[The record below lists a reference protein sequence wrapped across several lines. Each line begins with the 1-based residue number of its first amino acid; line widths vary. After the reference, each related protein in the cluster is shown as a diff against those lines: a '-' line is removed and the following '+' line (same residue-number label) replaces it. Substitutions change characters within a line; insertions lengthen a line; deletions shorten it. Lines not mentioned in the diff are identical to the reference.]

1 MPYLV
6 VWFKS
11 ADDSCYITTEGV
23 PPMIMSELG
32 AARASSGILSVPS
45 KKYDVKHTPQGVLN
59 LLEPWG
65 YKLVGTGGCGDEAKR
80 LGWFTLYKEPS
91 HSDHASKEDHPDF
104 NETSPEAALLGA
116 SASSG
121 RKQRLCHWHPAV
133 IMAYL
138 HTQTRGEII
147 LMAGNSHLDL
157 AKLVADHLG
166 IQLADVSVYHK
177 HNRETMVEVECS
189 IRGKDVY
196 ILQTGSKEINDT
208 IMELLIMAYACKT
221 ASARRIIGIIPYMP
235 YSKQS
240 KMKRRGCIVSKLLAK
255 MMCRAG
261 FNQIITVD
269 LHQKEIQ
276 GFFDCP
282 VDNLRAS
289 PFLLQ
294 YVQEL
299 IPDYRNAVM
308 VAPHPS
314 KATKVASYAERLRLP
329 IAVIHGAPTKGVDFD
344 DEDGRNSPPPGS
356 VMNSCE
362 VPQLEGLLLRS
373 PSRIGGRS
381 RNTSDLLSIA
391 SEDEFKT
398 RTTSTSVGIPSM
410 VAKEKPPMNVVGDVG
425 GKIAIIVDDIV
436 DDLTSLVA
444 GAELL
449 KERGA
454 YKIYILASH
463 GIMSSDAPR
472 AIETSPIDEV
482 VVTNTVPH
490 DLQKLQCQKIK
501 TVDISILL
509 AEAIRRIHYGESM
522 SYLFRNIAILD

>member
-1 MPYLV
+1 M
-6 VWFKS
+6 
-11 ADDSCYITTEGV
+11 A
-23 PPMIMSELG
+23 
-32 AARASSGILSVPS
+32 
-45 KKYDVKHTPQGVLN
+45 
-59 LLEPWG
+59 
-65 YKLVGTGGCGDEAKR
+65 
-80 LGWFTLYKEPS
+80 
-91 HSDHASKEDHPDF
+91 
-104 NETSPEAALLGA
+104 AAL
-116 SASSG
+116 
-121 RKQRLCHWHPAV
+121 Q
-133 IMAYL
+133 
-138 HTQTRGEII
+138 TQSRGEII

-261 FNQIITVD
+261 FNHIITVD

-299 IPDYRNAVM
+299 IPDYRNAVL

-356 VMNSCE
+356 VMMVCE
-362 VPQLEGLLLRS
+362 GGASPIESLLRS
-373 PSRIGGRS
+373 PVRMEEARNRS
-381 RNTSDLLSIA
+381 ASDLISIA
-391 SEDEFKT
+391 SEDEFLRT
-398 RTTSTSVGIPSM
+398 RTIPTSVGIPSM

-444 GAELL
+444 GAEVL

-454 YKIYILASH
+454 YKIYILAAH

-472 AIETSPIDEV
+472 AIENSPIDEV

-490 DLQKLQCQKIK
+490 DLQKLQCHKIK

-522 SYLFRNIAILD
+522 SYLFRNIAIFD